1 MSSAIPTP
9 SATTPTT
16 ATTAPTRRRRTLLAA
31 AVGTAAGIGLLAGGL
46 SPAAAHAAQP
56 TAASGTVAEQSAE
69 QAAERSYSS
78 PVPAGSGAP
87 TSAFGP
93 RGDSFHLGTDYG
105 AATGTPITAVT
116 DGEVLRVETG
126 KTVGDTSPSSALKHH
141 TGNGVVIKHGE
152 IGGDAMYSYYGH
164 LSAVDVKPGDKV
176 KAGSVVGKA
185 GNTGNSTGPHLHF
198 GVMVNSDE
206 PNGAKWTSA
215 TNTGFID
222 PHDWLKRKGVNAGSD
237 APVTP

>member
-1 MSSAIPTP
+1 MSSAIPAPSTTTP
-9 SATTPTT
+9 S
-16 ATTAPTRRRRTLLAA
+16 TTAPTQRRRTFLAA

-46 SPAAAHAAQP
+46 SPAAAHAAEA
-56 TAASGTVAEQSAE
+56 TTASGTVAEQSAE
-69 QAAERSYSS
+69 QAAERTYSS
-78 PVPAGSGAP
+78 PVPAGAGAP
-87 TSAFGP
+87 TSVFGP

-105 AATGTPITAVT
+105 VATGTPITAVT

-126 KTVGDTSPSSALKHH
+126 KKVGDTSPSSALKHH
-141 TGNGVVIKHGE
+141 TGNGVVVNHGE
-152 IGGDAMYSYYGH
+152 ISGDEMYSYYGH
-164 LSAVDVKPGDKV
+164 LSEVDVKPGDKV

-206 PNGAKWTSA
+206 PNGAKWKSA

>member
-1 MSSAIPTP
+1 MSSAIPAPSTTTP
-9 SATTPTT
+9 S
-16 ATTAPTRRRRTLLAA
+16 TTAPTQRRRTFLAS

-46 SPAAAHAAQP
+46 SPAAAHAAEA
-56 TAASGTVAEQSAE
+56 TTASGTVAEQSAE
-69 QAAERSYSS
+69 QAAERTYSS
-78 PVPAGSGAP
+78 PVPAGAGAP
-87 TSAFGP
+87 TSVFGP

-105 AATGTPITAVT
+105 VATGTPITAVT

-126 KTVGDTSPSSALKHH
+126 KKVGDTSPSSALKHH
-141 TGNGVVIKHGE
+141 TGNGVVVKHGE
-152 IGGDAMYSYYGH
+152 IGGDEMYSYYGH
-164 LSAVDVKPGDKV
+164 LSEVDVKPGDKV

-206 PNGAKWTSA
+206 PNGAKWKSA

-222 PHDWLKRKGVNAGSD
+222 PHDWLKRKGVNAGSV

>member
-9 SATTPTT
+9 STTTPS
-16 ATTAPTRRRRTLLAA
+16 TTAPTQRRRTFLAA

-46 SPAAAHAAQP
+46 SPAAAHAAEA
-56 TAASGTVAEQSAE
+56 TTASGTVAEKSAE
-69 QAAERSYSS
+69 QAAERTYSS
-78 PVPAGSGAP
+78 PVPAGAGAP
-87 TSAFGP
+87 TSVFGP

-105 AATGTPITAVT
+105 VATGTPITAVT

-126 KTVGDTSPSSALKHH
+126 KKVGDTSPRSALKHH
-141 TGNGVVIKHGE
+141 TGNGVVVKHGE
-152 IGGDAMYSYYGH
+152 ISGDEMYSYYGH

-206 PNGAKWTSA
+206 PNCAKWKSA

>member
-9 SATTPTT
+9 STTTPS
-16 ATTAPTRRRRTLLAA
+16 TTAPTQRRRTLLAA

-46 SPAAAHAAQP
+46 SPAAAHAAEA
-56 TAASGTVAEQSAE
+56 TTASGTVAEQSAE
-69 QAAERSYSS
+69 QAAERTYSS
-78 PVPAGSGAP
+78 PVPADTGAP
-87 TSAFGP
+87 TSVFGP

-105 AATGTPITAVT
+105 VATGTPITAVT

-126 KTVGDTSPSSALKHH
+126 KKVGDTSPSSALKHH
-141 TGNGVVIKHGE
+141 TGNGVVVKHGD
-152 IGGDAMYSYYGH
+152 IGGDEMYSYYGH
-164 LSAVDVKPGDKV
+164 LSEVDVKPGDKV

-198 GVMVNSDE
+198 GVFLNADE
-206 PNGAKWTSA
+206 PNGAKWKSS